1 MHREREREVLV
12 YTSIRKRGREWG
24 GDMNTKP
31 KVMRGYTLNT
41 IDTKPKVMDGGLH
54 TCTYEA

>member
-1 MHREREREVLV
+1 
-12 YTSIRKRGREWG
+12 
-24 GDMNTKP
+24 MNTKP